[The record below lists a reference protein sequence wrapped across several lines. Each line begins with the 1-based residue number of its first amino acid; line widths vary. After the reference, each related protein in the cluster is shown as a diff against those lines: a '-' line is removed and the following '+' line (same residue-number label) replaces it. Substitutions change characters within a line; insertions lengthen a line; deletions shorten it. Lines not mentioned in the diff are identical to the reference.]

1 METFL
6 RVPLGLLNL
15 FIGVDALLQQG
26 GHQGDVAL
34 HAGIAHG
41 RPASTVI
48 VEGVLEPILIP
59 HPMSCRSYEQNPTRK
74 IIPARDP
81 KQCV

>member
-1 METFL
+1 MCPI
-6 RVPLGLLNL
+6 PLGLLDL

-48 VEGVLEPILIP
+48 VEGVLESILIP
-59 HPMSCRSYEQNPTRK
+59 QKHIIKETTNKNPNKTK
-74 IIPARDP
+74 
-81 KQCV
+81 